1 MSQWFQ
7 RLRAYAKYGSVN
19 DATIQGY
26 LRAASQLED
35 VWQQL
40 DDKVDALLLD
50 GLPPWE
56 AYANMG
62 YALAFVRACRMNV
75 VFAQELLKA
84 ESAPGNNMGAGYL
97 PRITYEQA
105 LALCEHIEPLIE
117 EALKASGNAH
127 YTLSFS
133 GFPLHLGPHVGD
145 ASQSFPLSHL
155 QGTINAAQQ
164 MRDWTAGLLAKYE
177 LAIQASKEPLPA
189 VVTRHL
195 ERVKN
200 DLNMGDFHLRT
211 GVDMVGQLSQGQVA
225 EELQRKAEGLLWE
238 AMDSFYTVSQL
249 IAMPGARFRPAPAP
263 RTASEP
269 DQTYPSPKP
278 ATHQSETQ
286 PEIQASKPKEPD
298 TLSLLKQITAEPE
311 SVQRVSS
318 QPAPETIDLLKQV
331 GAGSTAQPRE
341 AAQPAP
347 NVAELLSQG
356 EVAHGNA
363 QSTPDM
369 SNMFSQSKA
378 EQGKVHHMLDTTGL
392 LKGNEEASQPA
403 SIDSSGLFGQNP
415 EQATKSP
422 DVRDHKTHP
431 RAKSEQSDALTDTTL
446 DLLAEI
452 CGDEE
457 KSDA

>member
-1 MSQWFQ
+1 MGQWFQ
-7 RLRAYAKYGSVN
+7 RLRANAKYGSVN

-40 DDKVDALLLD
+40 DDKVDTLLLD

-56 AYANMG
+56 AYANVG

-84 ESAPGNNMGAGYL
+84 ETAPTSNMSAGYL

-133 GFPLHLGPHVGD
+133 GFPLHLGPHVGG

-164 MRDWTAGLLAKYE
+164 MHDWTAGLLAKYE
-177 LAIQASKEPLPA
+177 LAIQASKEPLPT
-189 VVTRHL
+189 VVARHL

-200 DLNMGDFHLRT
+200 DLGMGDFHLRT
-211 GVDMVGQLSQGQVA
+211 GVDMVGQISQGQA
-225 EELQRKAEGLLWE
+225 TEELQRKAESLLWE

-249 IAMPGARFRPAPAP
+249 IAMPGERFRPAPAP
-263 RTASEP
+263 RTSSEP
-269 DQTYPSPKP
+269 DQAYPSPGP

-286 PEIQASKPKEPD
+286 SEVQANKPKEPD
-298 TLSLLKQITAEPE
+298 TLSLLKQITAEPA
-311 SVQRVSS
+311 SAQRVSS

-331 GAGSTAQPRE
+331 GAGSAAQPRE

-347 NVAELLSQG
+347 DVAKL
-356 EVAHGNA
+356 
-363 QSTPDM
+363 
-369 SNMFSQSKA
+369 FSQSKT
-378 EQGKVHHMLDTTGL
+378 EQGKVHPMLDTTGL
-392 LKGNEEASQPA
+392 LKRKEEVSQPA
-403 SIDSSGLFGQNP
+403 STDVPPDMAGLSGQNP
-415 EQATKSP
+415 EQGAKLP
-422 DVRDHKTHP
+422 DTRDHKTYS
-431 RAKSEQSDALTDTTL
+431 RAKSEQSDALTDATL

-457 KSDA
+457 ESGT

>member
-1 MSQWFQ
+1 
-7 RLRAYAKYGSVN
+7 
-19 DATIQGY
+19 
-26 LRAASQLED
+26 
-35 VWQQL
+35 
-40 DDKVDALLLD
+40 
-50 GLPPWE
+50 
-56 AYANMG
+56 
-62 YALAFVRACRMNV
+62 

-84 ESAPGNNMGAGYL
+84 ETAPTSNMSAGYL

-133 GFPLHLGPHVGD
+133 GFPLHLGPHVGG

-164 MRDWTAGLLAKYE
+164 MHDWTAGLLAKYE
-177 LAIQASKEPLPA
+177 LAIQASKEPLPT
-189 VVTRHL
+189 VVARHL

-200 DLNMGDFHLRT
+200 DLGMGDFHLRT
-211 GVDMVGQLSQGQVA
+211 GVDMVGQISQGQA
-225 EELQRKAEGLLWE
+225 TEELQRKAESLLWE

-263 RTASEP
+263 RTSSAP
-269 DQTYPSPKP
+269 DQAYPSPKP

-286 PEIQASKPKEPD
+286 PEVQASEPKEPD
-298 TLSLLKQITAEPE
+298 TLSLLNQITAEPA
-311 SVQRVSS
+311 SAQRVSS

-331 GAGSTAQPRE
+331 GAGSAAQPRE

-347 NVAELLSQG
+347 DVAKL
-356 EVAHGNA
+356 
-363 QSTPDM
+363 
-369 SNMFSQSKA
+369 FSQSKT
-378 EQGKVHHMLDTTGL
+378 EQGKVHPMLDTTGL
-392 LKGNEEASQPA
+392 LKRKEEVSQPA
-403 SIDSSGLFGQNP
+403 STDVPPDMAGLFGQNP
-415 EQATKSP
+415 EQGAKLP
-422 DVRDHKTHP
+422 DTRDHKTYS
-431 RAKSEQSDALTDTTL
+431 RAKSEQSDALTDATL

-457 KSDA
+457 ESGT